1 MSQYY
6 LIFAFMT
13 VYSSAFAY
21 VNHRFIRLPFAIGL
35 MMSSMFISLL
45 ILVFCKFFPGAFNF
59 RSIISSIDLPQILL
73 GSMLSFML
81 FAGALPLRLD
91 ILKEQ
96 KVPVVAFSTISVII
110 STFLIGLASFSLLK
124 IFGINVSLINC
135 MMFGA
140 IISPTDP
147 LAVLSILRQ
156 AKIPT
161 SVEMQLSGE
170 SLFNDG
176 MAIVVFLAIQQAA
189 KVSADLHWQDVLILF
204 FRQSVGGIFL
214 GYLLGWAGSRLIG
227 SVNDYKVEVMIS
239 IGVVMGGYS
248 IATLAGTSG
257 PLAMVM
263 AGIMIGNYRKQLG
276 TNTQS
281 RVLLEKFWEIADYIL
296 NALLF
301 AMMGFELLLIH
312 FERYYLVVGLICIVI
327 ALGVRYFSL
336 YVPVLILKMQKTIG
350 NKTLLLLT
358 WGGLRG
364 GLSIALALSLQPGQQ
379 KDLWITLTYIVVSF
393 SILVQG
399 LTISKLARYKRIEQD
414 E

>member
-1 MSQYY
+1 
-6 LIFAFMT
+6 MT

>member
-1 MSQYY
+1 
-6 LIFAFMT
+6 
-13 VYSSAFAY
+13 
-21 VNHRFIRLPFAIGL
+21 
-35 MMSSMFISLL
+35 MFISLL